1 MHLIVII
8 ALGIFGGLWLFT
20 RWAEWREARL
30 LRKYLNP
37 KPPKPVL
44 RSFDE
49 KADRAVNWA
58 IYGGGAAVV
67 VFVSVVAMMSG
78 GH

>member
-1 MHLIVII
+1 MSDETDGERNKPMKPSL
-8 ALGIFGGLWLFT
+8 ALLMFV
-20 RWAEWREARL
+20 A

-37 KPPKPVL
+37 DPPKPVL
-44 RSFDE
+44 HSLDE